1 MNRMEKK
8 LGQLKDRLWEI
19 NTSLDREVDFEI
31 IDMLCAERGQVMA
44 KIKELERLIKDS
56 R

>member
-31 IDMLCAERGQVMA
+31 IDMLCAERSQVVI
-44 KIKELERLIKDS
+44 KIKELERLAKAS
-56 R
+56 K